1 MKRLFSIIAICL
13 LLVPTAC
20 KSENPES
27 PGKVTPVEP
36 PVDPE
41 PPEQVE
47 IPEIFPVSLQVTSSE
62 ETFGMRRL
70 SETGHVFAGV
80 SCFTATDVTM
90 SGTTGNGDTFSFEY
104 PSPVD
109 GPAWLEV
116 DFDSRTCNFTPMPIM
131 LVQGTALKSISNTMG
146 ARLEYKGHGVYS
158 GTNLVFDADGLPIY
172 DRSLSFSFTREG
184 SWYPAF
190 ERISG
195 TRRSI
200 APASAGETEVVRI
213 NPGEYDVTL
222 DLRSYIFDVT
232 HSGELDPYRI
242 TVMGSSVPWGQGAT
256 EKNGYIRQL
265 GAILATQSPLPWY
278 ISNLSVP
285 GDETTKLSQ
294 RFDEQTVDGGKTLI
308 IALSLGNEGLASAS
322 SEDARR
328 ALYEQWENRVYLNDD
343 SFVKTALAEGK
354 QVIVTGN
361 YAKGTYTEAHYSWI
375 RKINLDIQ
383 QWDVPSVN
391 LMGAIDAG
399 NGKWMEGYYADASHP
414 NDAGHREMALAV
426 VPSLF
431 DALHAGKEP
440 PHRHISEGM
449 SLPAGSAVHFKP
461 QGAVHPFT
469 LSFGMRT
476 SARGQVME
484 IDGDGFSR
492 NLYVSNAGKLFY
504 DGFACTTPV
513 GDGQWH
519 QISIS
524 HFYAQ
529 GKTYLY
535 VDGFLQGSLS
545 ERLAPGAFWLGS
557 ASSDISVRELFFWRS
572 GMNAEE
578 MQALQEGRMLKSSLE
593 IYAPLDGTLD
603 NTAQSTNSLSLT
615 AAPEYINGG
624 MSVLAIGNSFSVDAM
639 QYLYDILASDGATGI
654 VLGNL
659 YIGGCTL
666 ETHSNH
672 FLANDGAYTYYENTS
687 GSWTKTTSA
696 APLTALDERDWDYIT
711 IQQASGSSGLPGT
724 YNPYLDNIVGIV
736 RQHCPDARILWHMTW
751 AYQSNSSH
759 KEFPNYGSDQMQMYN
774 AIVSTVQSV
783 IVPNSVFSGIIPSG
797 TAVQNL
803 RTSLYGDT
811 LTRDGYHLSYDVGR
825 YIAGLTWAAVLR
837 GTDPANV
844 LWAPAQYSY
853 SLKERSAIREA
864 VSNAVAKP
872 FEVTQSSYIDTTEG
886 ISGDGNLQDFD
897 VPETYTW

>member
-1 MKRLFSIIAICL
+1 MKHLFSIIAVCL

-20 KSENPES
+20 KSENPET
-27 PGKVTPVEP
+27 PEREKPVEP
-36 PVDPE
+36 PVDPN
-41 PPEQVE
+41 PPIQAI
-47 IPEIFPVSLQVTSSE
+47 IPEVLPVSLQVASSE

-70 SETGHVFAGV
+70 SETKHVFAGV
-80 SCFTATDVTM
+80 SCFAATDVTM
-90 SGTTGNGDTFSFEY
+90 SGTTENGDAFSFEY
-104 PSPVD
+104 SSPVD

-116 DFDSRTCNFTPMPIM
+116 DFDSRICNFTPMPAV

-158 GTNLVFDADGLPIY
+158 GTNLVFDADGLPVY

-190 ERISG
+190 ERIAG

-200 APASAGETEVVRI
+200 ALATAGETEVVRI

-222 DLRSYIFDVT
+222 DLRSFDFDIT

-256 EKNGYIRQL
+256 DKYGYIWQL
-265 GAILATQSPLPWY
+265 GAILETQSQLPWY

-285 GDETTKLSQ
+285 GDETTKLSN

-322 SEDARR
+322 TEDARR
-328 ALYEQWENRVYLNDD
+328 ALYERWENRVYLDDD
-343 SFVKTALAEGK
+343 SFVKTALKEGK

-361 YAKGTYTEAHYSWI
+361 YAKGTYTDAHYSWI

-414 NDAGHREMALAV
+414 NDAGHREMALTV

-440 PHRHISEGM
+440 PIRHISEGM
-449 SLPAGSAVHFKP
+449 SLPAGSALYLKP
-461 QGAVHPFT
+461 QGTVHPFT
-469 LSFGMRT
+469 LSFGIKT
-476 SARGQVME
+476 SAKGQVMKTA
-484 IDGDGFSR
+484 GDDFSR
-492 NLYVSNAGKLFY
+492 NLYVSNAGKLLY

-519 QISIS
+519 QVSIS

-535 VDGFLQGSLS
+535 VDGVLQGSLS
-545 ERLAPGAFWLGS
+545 ERLAPDAFWLGS
-557 ASSDISVRELFFWRS
+557 ASSDVSVRELFFWRS
-572 GMNAEE
+572 GMNADE
-578 MQALQEGRMLKSSLE
+578 MLALQEDKMLKSSLE

-603 NTAQSTNSLSLT
+603 NTAQSTNNLSIT
-615 AAPEYINGG
+615 SAPEDINSGI
-624 MSVLAIGNSFSVDAM
+624 SVLAIGNSFSVDAM

-672 FLANDGAYTYYENTS
+672 FQTNDSAYTYYKNTS
-687 GSWTKTTSA
+687 GSWTSTSST

-724 YNPYLDNIVGIV
+724 YEPYLDNIVSIV
-736 RQHCPDARILWHMTW
+736 RQHCPDAKILWHMTW
-751 AYQSNSSH
+751 AYQSNSTH

-783 IVPNSVFSGIIPSG
+783 IVPNSTFSGIIPSG

-803 RTSLYGDT
+803 RTSLYGDS

-825 YIAGLTWAAVLR
+825 YVAGLTWAAVLR
-837 GTDPANV
+837 GTNPANV
-844 LWAPAQYSY
+844 LWTPTQYIY
-853 SLKERSAIREA
+853 SPKEKSAIMEA
-864 VSNAVAKP
+864 VRNAVAKP
-872 FEVTQSSYIDTTEG
+872 FEVTKSSFVDTSMG
-886 ISGDGNLQDFD
+886 FSDNGNLQDFD
-897 VPETYTW
+897 MPETYIW